1 MNTVLVLVRRELR
14 LEASGREATSTV
26 LPFVLAA
33 TLLTGL
39 AMGPS
44 REVLRTVAPGVIWLV
59 VLFAAPVLARSVA
72 AAERD
77 EGAWDVLRG
86 LTSSSALLAGKI
98 GGLWLHYLV
107 TWALAAVLVTVM
119 FPAPMPWP
127 GLVAGPV
134 GTLGLAALTAAFGTL
149 LVGSRRRTG
158 LLAVLLLPLAL
169 PVLLAGVTMGTPGQ
183 DHTPW
188 TVLLIGYDLLVLV
201 TVWAVHPALLEE

>member
-1 MNTVLVLVRRELR
+1 MSTVLTLVRRELR
-14 LEASGREATSTV
+14 LEAAGREATTTV

-33 TLLTGL
+33 VLLAGL

-44 REVLRTVAPGVIWLV
+44 RVVLETVAPGVIWLG
-59 VLFAAPVLARSVA
+59 VLVAAPALARSVA
-72 AAERD
+72 SAERD
-77 EGAWDVLRG
+77 EGAWDPLRG
-86 LTSSSALLAGKI
+86 LVPPVALLAGKI

-107 TWALAAVLVTVM
+107 TWAVAAALVTIM

-134 GTLGLAALTAAFGTL
+134 GTLGLAALTVAFGAL
-149 LVGSRRRTG
+149 LVGARRRTG

-169 PVLLAGVTMGTPGQ
+169 PVLLAGVAMGTPGQ

-188 TVLLIGYDLLVLV
+188 TVLLLGYDLLVLV

>member
-1 MNTVLVLVRRELR
+1 MSTVVTLVRRELR

-33 TLLTGL
+33 VLLAGL

-44 REVLRTVAPGVIWLV
+44 RELLRSVAPGVVWLV
-59 VLFAAPVLARSVA
+59 VLFAAPALARSVA
-72 AAERD
+72 AAERED
-77 EGAWDVLRG
+77 GTWDTLRG
-86 LTSSSALLAGKI
+86 LVPPMALLAGKI

-107 TWALAAVLVTVM
+107 TWAVAAALVTVM
-119 FPAPMPWP
+119 FPAPMPLP

-134 GTLGLAALTAAFGTL
+134 GTLGLAGLTVAFGAL
-149 LVGSRRRTG
+149 LVGARRRTG

-169 PVLLAGVTMGTPGQ
+169 PVLLAGVTLGTPG
-183 DHTPW
+183 HAHGAW
-188 TVLLIGYDLLVLV
+188 TALLVGYDVLVLV

>member
-1 MNTVLVLVRRELR
+1 MSTVLTLVRRELR
-14 LEASGREATSTV
+14 LEAAGREATTTV

-33 TLLTGL
+33 VLLAGL

-44 REVLRTVAPGVIWLV
+44 RDVLEAVAPGVIWLV
-59 VLFAAPVLARSVA
+59 VLFAAPALARSVA

-77 EGAWDVLRG
+77 EGAWDPLRG
-86 LTSSSALLAGKI
+86 LVPPVALLAGKI

-107 TWALAAVLVTVM
+107 TWGVAAALVTIM

-134 GTLGLAALTAAFGTL
+134 GTLGLAALTVAFGVL
-149 LVGSRRRTG
+149 LVGARRRAG

-183 DHTPW
+183 DHMPW
-188 TVLLIGYDLLVLV
+188 TVLLVGYDVLVLV

>member
-1 MNTVLVLVRRELR
+1 MSTVLTLVRRELR
-14 LEASGREATSTV
+14 LEAAGREATTTV

-33 TLLTGL
+33 VLLAGL

-44 REVLRTVAPGVIWLV
+44 REVLETVAPGVVWLV
-59 VLFAAPVLARSVA
+59 VLFAAPALARSVA

-77 EGAWDVLRG
+77 EGAWDPLRG
-86 LTSSSALLAGKI
+86 LVGPAALLAGKI

-107 TWALAAVLVTVM
+107 TWAVAAALVTLM

-134 GTLGLAALTAAFGTL
+134 GTLGLAALTVAFGAL
-149 LVGSRRRTG
+149 LVGARRRTG

-169 PVLLAGVTMGTPGQ
+169 PVLLAGVSMGTPGQ

-188 TVLLIGYDLLVLV
+188 TVLLLGYDLLVLV

>member
-1 MNTVLVLVRRELR
+1 MTTVLTLVRRELR
-14 LEASGREATSTV
+14 LEAAGREATTTV

-33 TLLTGL
+33 VLLSGL

-44 REVLRTVAPGVIWLV
+44 REVLVTVAPGAAWLV
-59 VLFAAPVLARSVA
+59 VLFAAPALARSVA

-77 EGAWDVLRG
+77 EGTWDTLRG
-86 LTSSSALLAGKI
+86 LVSPGALLAGKI
-98 GGLWLHYLV
+98 GGLWVHYLV
-107 TWALAAVLVTVM
+107 TWAVAAGLVTVM

-127 GLVAGPV
+127 GIVAGPV
-134 GTLGLAALTAAFGTL
+134 GTLGLAALTTAFGAL
-149 LVGSRRRTG
+149 LVGSRRRAG

-169 PVLLAGVTMGTPGQ
+169 PVLLAGATMATPGS

-188 TVLLIGYDLLVLV
+188 TLLLLGYDFLVLV

>member
-1 MNTVLVLVRRELR
+1 MSLVLALVRRELR

-33 TLLTGL
+33 VLLSGL
-39 AMGPS
+39 AMGPA
-44 REVLRTVAPGVIWLV
+44 RELLRTVAPGVIWLV
-59 VLFAAPVLARSVA
+59 VLFAAPALARSVA
-72 AAERD
+72 TAERD
-77 EGAWDVLRG
+77 EGTWDLLRG
-86 LTSSSALLAGKI
+86 LAPPMALVAGKI

-107 TWALAAVLVTVM
+107 TWAVAAVLVTVM

-149 LVGSRRRTG
+149 LVGSRRRAG

-188 TVLLIGYDLLVLV
+188 TVLLLGYDLLVLV

>member
-1 MNTVLVLVRRELR
+1 MSAVLTLVRRELR
-14 LEASGREATSTV
+14 LEAAGREATTTV

-33 TLLTGL
+33 VLLAGL

-44 REVLRTVAPGVIWLV
+44 REVLETVAPGVIWLV
-59 VLFAAPVLARSVA
+59 VLFAAPTLARSVA
-72 AAERD
+72 AVERD
-77 EGAWDVLRG
+77 EGAWDPLRG
-86 LTSSSALLAGKI
+86 LVGPVALLAGKI
-98 GGLWLHYLV
+98 GGLWLHYVMTWAVAAALV
-107 TWALAAVLVTVM
+107 TIM

-134 GTLGLAALTAAFGTL
+134 GTLGLAALTVAFGVL
-149 LVGSRRRTG
+149 LVGARRRAG

-183 DHTPW
+183 DHMPW
-188 TVLLIGYDLLVLV
+188 TVLLVGYDVLVLV

>member
-1 MNTVLVLVRRELR
+1 MRTALVLVGREAR
-14 LEASGREATSTV
+14 LEASGREATTTI

-33 TLLTGL
+33 VLLAGL

-44 REVLRTVAPGVIWLV
+44 RELLQSVGPGVTWLV
-59 VLFAAPVLARSVA
+59 VLFAAPALARSVA
-72 AAERD
+72 AVERD
-77 EGAWDVLRG
+77 EGAWDTLRG
-86 LTSSSALLAGKI
+86 LVPPLTLLAGKV

-107 TWALAAVLVTVM
+107 TWGVAAVLVTAM

-127 GLVAGPV
+127 GLVAGPL
-134 GTLGLAALTAAFGTL
+134 GTLGIAALTVAFGAL

-169 PVLLAGVTMGTPGQ
+169 PVLVAGVSMSAPGGQ
-183 DHTPW
+183 HAPW
-188 TVLLIGYDLLVLV
+188 ALLLLAYDLLVLV